1 MKPTSQYI
9 LTTKV
14 TPIHTDVVLDNPSG
28 SPRFTNL
35 EFRSTLEQFLIADG
49 DCHVVVIGH
58 VNCYGIQRAR
68 LVSTWS
74 RDSAGGQM
82 CFIDDWLASVV
93 ELFPQDIDAVVSDK
107 EISIL
112 NIQAQ
117 VEELEKTIMKEE
129 ERWGTQG
136 VVTITGLLFDDT
148 APGMQTTQLI
158 VREVPRREEEA

>member
-1 MKPTSQYI
+1 M
-9 LTTKV
+9 
-14 TPIHTDVVLDNPSG
+14 
-28 SPRFTNL
+28 
-35 EFRSTLEQFLIADG
+35 
-49 DCHVVVIGH
+49 
-58 VNCYGIQRAR
+58 
-68 LVSTWS
+68 
-74 RDSAGGQM
+74 
-82 CFIDDWLASVV
+82 V

-136 VVTITGLLFDDT
+136 VVTIAGLLFDDT